1 MLVLK
6 LLRPWCAVCGDLVA
20 FCPGKAPLGLGTA
33 AGLAEFREIGPGGRW
48 RLELAWPS
56 DELRD
61 KGKDGVM
68 LVLGL
73 GVQLCRRGTDLLCY
87 FGLIQV
93 SVQNLGLIVWLS
105 SCCCN
110 CRLFRGGWAGCVQ
123 HLATTLIKV
132 TELLRD
138 QMMTNKF
145 TFIQFSLAGFV
156 PSSLIFPAKGSV
168 YFPWNGRGP
177 ATQSSFKN
185 KPLKRKTKEKEPK
198 SDNVRLYRADPDSE
212 FQAARARGLF
222 KCNTISTIFGWFET
236 LLFSL
241 LCFQKTI
248 KKENCP
254 SCQKEELQ
262 RFNT

>member
-1 MLVLK
+1 M
-6 LLRPWCAVCGDLVA
+6 P
-20 FCPGKAPLGLGTA
+20 
-33 AGLAEFREIGPGGRW
+33 
-48 RLELAWPS
+48 
-56 DELRD
+56 
-61 KGKDGVM
+61 
-68 LVLGL
+68 VLGL

-123 HLATTLIKV
+123 HLAATLIKGTV
-132 TELLRD
+132 LLWD

-156 PSSLIFPAKGSV
+156 PSSLILPAKGSV

-185 KPLKRKTKEKEPK
+185 KPLKRKTKEKEQK
-198 SDNVRLYRADPDSE
+198 SDIVRLYRADPDAE
-212 FQAARARGLF
+212 FQAAGARGLF
-222 KCNTISTIFGWFET
+222 KCNTNSTIFGWFET
-236 LLFSL
+236 LPLPPVLSENNQKRELPILSKRRAAEIQYPAWQKQMKGQKHFHLCALASWEWPWSCGVFVPARLKHLAGISRCIFSG
-241 LCFQKTI
+241 
-248 KKENCP
+248 
-254 SCQKEELQ
+254 LQ
-262 RFNT
+262 SYFWSK

>member
-6 LLRPWCAVCGDLVA
+6 VPWAGGLVA
-20 FCPGKAPLGLGTA
+20 FSPGKAPPGLGTA
-33 AGLAEFREIGPGGRW
+33 AGLVEFRELGPGGRW
-48 RLELAWPS
+48 CFWLAWSS

-68 LVLGL
+68 PVLGL
-73 GVQLCRRGTDLLCY
+73 GVQLCGRGTDLLCY

-93 SVQNLGLIVWLS
+93 SAQNLGLIVWLS

-123 HLATTLIKV
+123 HLAATLIKV
-132 TELLRD
+132 TVLLRD

-156 PSSLIFPAKGSV
+156 PSSLILPAKGSV

-185 KPLKRKTKEKEPK
+185 KPLKRKTKEKEQK
-198 SDNVRLYRADPDSE
+198 SGIVRLYWADPDAE
-212 FQAARARGLF
+212 FQAAGARGLF
-222 KCNTISTIFGWFET
+222 KCNTNSTIFGWFET
-236 LLFSL
+236 LHLSL
-241 LCFQKTI
+241 LYFQKTI
-248 KKENCP
+248 
-254 SCQKEELQ
+254 
-262 RFNT
+262 